1 MAIKTFPKGS
11 GEQLSANFKA
21 YEFDCRCDDCTE
33 TKIDLELVAKLQAL
47 RDLLTVNRSIDA
59 PIHINSGFRCETHNA
74 AVGGAKAS
82 YHMRGCAADI
92 RVPGVEPAEVAKTAE
107 SVGFLGIG
115 LYDTFVHVD
124 TRTSKFFWYGHQCE
138 PRTTFGGL
146 QDPQE
151 SQEAAPVAT
160 VTVELPVLRKGSQ
173 GGSVGLLQMLLIGYG
188 YDVGDTGADGIFG
201 GATVHALTCFQE
213 DTDLEADGVA
223 GAETWHKLLGL

>member
-11 GEQLSANFKA
+11 GERLSDNFKA

-33 TKIDLELVAKLQAL
+33 TRIDLELVAKLQAL
-47 RDLLTVNRSIDA
+47 RNRLSALRGEDT

-92 RVPGVEPAEVAKTAE
+92 RVPGVEPAEVAKAAE
-107 SVGFLGIG
+107 SVGFLGVG

-138 PRTTFGGL
+138 PRTTFGGE
-146 QDPQE
+146 QTEQE
-151 SQEAAPVAT
+151 PEEAPAAT
-160 VTVELPVLRKGSQ
+160 VNVELPVLRLGDTGDAVKA
-173 GGSVGLLQMLLIGYG
+173 LQMLLMCNGYNLG
-188 YDVGDTGADGIFG
+188 VWGVDGAYGENTEN
-201 GATVHALTCFQE
+201 AVTCFQE
-213 DTDLEADGVA
+213 DAVLPADGVA
-223 GAETWHKLLGL
+223 GARTWAKLLGL